1 MKPVALALV
10 ALSLAGSAPA
20 ADQARRA
27 TLERIEPAWSP
38 DGRRLAYVAPARG
51 GATDLFVVDGDG
63 THRGR
68 LTRTG
73 TADELA
79 PDWSPDGKRLVVE
92 RAGEIY
98 VLRADASAERRLIAG
113 WEPAWSPGGRRI
125 AFVLDDRLHVISIKG
140 GSARQLTAAPGR
152 ESAPAWSPNGRRIA
166 FVSDASGFLDVYLLE
181 LRSGSVRRL
190 TADQATEA
198 SPSFTANGQNVV
210 YVSDRGGAKA
220 LWRVRAAGGTPV
232 RVAAIRS
239 AADAIVRPTRRRVEL
254 LPDLEQ
260 RPPAD
265 LSVRTVMR
273 GGRRHFLLGFDSAT
287 DNIGL
292 GPVMITAHRASRR
305 SRVMHGAQ
313 VVRLAG
319 GGRHTYPAVGVLRYV
334 RSSSHSHWHVMGFQ
348 RYELRRA
355 ADYALLVRDRKSGFC
370 LADHWAHAHGPFLN
384 EPRGPV
390 FNGNCEQ
397 GRPDAL
403 AVYQGTSVGY
413 TDRYPSY
420 FHGQNLDITGV
431 PAGIYDL
438 IHRANRSLLFRE
450 LRYENNA
457 ASLRI
462 RISGPGGRSRAPSVR
477 VLRTCPNS
485 DRC

>member
-51 GATDLFVVDGDG
+51 GATDLFVVDADG

-190 TADQATEA
+190 TADRQPKPHHPLRRTGRTSSTSATGAAPRRCGA
-198 SPSFTANGQNVV
+198 SAQRAGLRSGLLPFGPQRTRSCARRGAASSSFPT
-210 YVSDRGGAKA
+210 S
-220 LWRVRAAGGTPV
+220 
-232 RVAAIRS
+232 S
-239 AADAIVRPTRRRVEL
+239 SVRPPTSPCERSCAVAGDTSSSVLTRRRTT
-254 LPDLEQ
+254 
-260 RPPAD
+260 
-265 LSVRTVMR
+265 S
-273 GGRRHFLLGFDSAT
+273 GSA
-287 DNIGL
+287 
-292 GPVMITAHRASRR
+292 R
-305 SRVMHGAQ
+305 
-313 VVRLAG
+313 
-319 GGRHTYPAVGVLRYV
+319 
-334 RSSSHSHWHVMGFQ
+334 
-348 RYELRRA
+348 
-355 ADYALLVRDRKSGFC
+355 
-370 LADHWAHAHGPFLN
+370 
-384 EPRGPV
+384 
-390 FNGNCEQ
+390 
-397 GRPDAL
+397 
-403 AVYQGTSVGY
+403 
-413 TDRYPSY
+413 
-420 FHGQNLDITGV
+420 
-431 PAGIYDL
+431 
-438 IHRANRSLLFRE
+438 
-450 LRYENNA
+450 
-457 ASLRI
+457 
-462 RISGPGGRSRAPSVR
+462 
-477 VLRTCPNS
+477 
-485 DRC
+485 